1 MHTVREGGRFSNF
14 LQMKMNCGTEREEEK
29 QMRTACS
36 HTRVCTVKHLPD
48 AVTES
53 TWNHHA
59 QPWARRL
66 SSHTGG
72 RHGSL
77 DQPMDHKQNTRPHN
91 ACYSSSVIQRNR
103 KRREKKRLGKY
114 VSYTKPLVAAL
125 LAAVW

>member
-103 KRREKKRLGKY
+103 KRREKRLGKY